1 MYPDNLKKITISFI
15 FIIFTIL
22 IISFTNSYKF
32 LSENYETILSFSV
45 LFIGLLVIFS
55 ILDIKF
61 NEETKNKKN
70 DINSNKDTINK
81 EPLRE
86 NLNNINPSSSFCDP
100 PNGSLLELNKKCGA
114 LTKENC
120 NVTSCCIW
128 LNGKKCVTGNE
139 LGPTFLTD
147 ENKNKINVDYYYY
160 KNKCNGKGCN
170 K

>member
-1 MYPDNLKKITISFI
+1 MHPSNLKKIIISFI

-22 IISFTNSYKF
+22 IINVTNSYKF
-32 LSENYETILSFSV
+32 LSENYENILSVSI

-61 NEETKNKKN
+61 NDDNINSSKNSIINKKH
-70 DINSNKDTINK
+70 
-81 EPLRE
+81 LRE
-86 NLNNINPSSSFCDP
+86 NLDNIKPSNSFCDA
-100 PNGSLLELNKKCGA
+100 PNGSLLELNKKCGG

-128 LNGKKCVTGNE
+128 LNGEKCVTGNAS
-139 LGPTFLTD
+139 GPTFLTD
-147 ENKNKINVDYYYY
+147 ENKEKINVDYYYY
-160 KNKCNGKGCN
+160 KNICNGKGCN

>member
-1 MYPDNLKKITISFI
+1 MYPDKLKKFIISFI

-22 IISFTNSYKF
+22 IINVTNSYKF
-32 LSENYETILSFSV
+32 LSENYENILSISI

-55 ILDIKF
+55 ILEIKF
-61 NEETKNKKN
+61 NDTNSKKDIINKNKLGL
-70 DINSNKDTINK
+70 I
-81 EPLRE
+81 E
-86 NLNNINPSSSFCDP
+86 NLDNIKPSSSFCDAA
-100 PNGSLLELNKKCGA
+100 NGSLLELNKKCGV

-128 LNGKKCVTGNE
+128 LNGQKCVTGNE

-147 ENKNKINVDYYYY
+147 ENKEKINVDYYYY